1 MGLPKGRSGN
11 PAGRPKGTPNK
22 ATAQAREAFQKL
34 VTTNLPQM
42 QKWLDE
48 VALDD
53 PAKAIDLMLKM
64 AEFILPKLARQ
75 ELTGA
80 DGEKLFKD
88 IEFQFGKA
96 KD

>member
-1 MGLPKGRSGN
+1 MGLPKGKSGN

-22 ATAQAREAFQKL
+22 ATAEARQAFKNL
-34 VTTNLPQM
+34 VTKNLPQM

-48 VALDD
+48 VALED
-53 PAKAIDLMLKM
+53 PGKAIDLVLKM
-64 AEFILPKLARQ
+64 SEFVLPKLARQ
-75 ELTGA
+75 ELTGL

-88 IEFQFGKA
+88 IEFQFGKP

>member
-11 PAGRPKGTPNK
+11 PAGRPKGVPNK
-22 ATAQAREAFQKL
+22 ATAEAREALRML
-34 VTTNLPQM
+34 VTTNLPKM
-42 QKWLDE
+42 QEWLNS

-53 PAKAIDLMLKM
+53 PARAIDLVLKM
-64 AEFILPKLARQ
+64 SEFVLPKLARQ

-88 IEFQFGKA
+88 IEFKFGKA